1 LAYTFFQFKDSRL
14 ILEKLMK
21 ALLCK
26 EFGPPETLSYE
37 DVDDPVISPGKVIV
51 DIYSA
56 SVNFPDVLIIE
67 DKYQFKP
74 SLPFSPGGEASGII
88 SEIGEGVDGFIV
100 GDRVI
105 VSAGWGCFVEKI
117 LVDPSALTS
126 IPDSMDFDTAA
137 SFLMTYG
144 TSHHAL
150 KDRADLKKGDRLLV
164 LGAAGGVGLAAV
176 EIGNAIGAHVIAAA
190 STEEKVQICRDHGAK
205 DGLVYKTGSLDRD
218 EQKSLSNQI
227 KDLTAG
233 LGANVIYDPVGGDYA
248 EPSLRAIAW
257 EGRYL
262 VVGFAA
268 GYIPKI
274 PLNLAL
280 LKGCQIVGVFWG
292 AFKAQFQDQHNDNVA
307 DLLKMYDDGHLKPH
321 ISGVYDLSNGA
332 KAIKDLAERKAKGKI
347 VVKVKS

>member
-1 LAYTFFQFKDSRL
+1 
-14 ILEKLMK
+14 MK

-117 LVDPSALTS
+117 LVDPSALPS

-150 KDRADLKKGDRLLV
+150 KDRADLKKGDSLLV

>member
-1 LAYTFFQFKDSRL
+1 
-14 ILEKLMK
+14 MK

-105 VSAGWGCFVEKI
+105 VSAGWGCFVEKF

-150 KDRADLKKGDRLLV
+150 KDRADLKKGDSLLV

>member
-1 LAYTFFQFKDSRL
+1 
-14 ILEKLMK
+14 MK

-56 SVNFPDVLIIE
+56 SVNFPDVIIIE

-150 KDRADLKKGDRLLV
+150 KDRADLKKGDSLLV

>member
-1 LAYTFFQFKDSRL
+1 
-14 ILEKLMK
+14 MK

-126 IPDSMDFDTAA
+126 IPDSMDFGTAA

>member
-1 LAYTFFQFKDSRL
+1 
-14 ILEKLMK
+14 MK

>member
-1 LAYTFFQFKDSRL
+1 
-14 ILEKLMK
+14 M
-21 ALLCK
+21 
-26 EFGPPETLSYE
+26 
-37 DVDDPVISPGKVIV
+37 ISPGKVIV

-150 KDRADLKKGDRLLV
+150 KDRADLKKGDSLLV

-227 KDLTAG
+227 KDLTGG

-292 AFKAQFQDQHNDNVA
+292 AFKAQFQDQHNDNVV

>member
-1 LAYTFFQFKDSRL
+1 
-14 ILEKLMK
+14 MK

-74 SLPFSPGGEASGII
+74 ALPFSPGGEASGVI
-88 SEIGEGVDGFIV
+88 SEIGDGVDGFEV

-105 VSAGWGCFVEKI
+105 VSGGWGCFVEKI
-117 LVDPSALTS
+117 LVDSASLTR
-126 IPDSMDFDTAA
+126 IPDSMNFDTAA

-150 KDRADLKKGDRLLV
+150 KDRADLKKGDSLLV

-176 EIGNAIGAHVIAAA
+176 EIGNAMGANVIAAA
-190 STEEKVQICRDHGAK
+190 YTEEKVKICRDHGAK
-205 DGLVYKTGSLDRD
+205 EGLVYKTGELDRD

-227 KDLTAG
+227 KDLTSG
-233 LGANVIYDPVGGDYA
+233 LGANVIYDPVGADYA

-292 AFKAQFQDQHNDNVA
+292 AFKAQFPDLHNDNVA
-307 DLLKMYDDGHLKPH
+307 DLLKMYEDGHLNPH
-321 ISGVYDLSNGA
+321 ISEVYDLINGA

-347 VVKVKS
+347 VVRVKS

>member
-1 LAYTFFQFKDSRL
+1 
-14 ILEKLMK
+14 MK

-37 DVDDPVISPGKVIV
+37 DIDDPVISPGKVIV
-51 DIYSA
+51 DIHSA

-74 SLPFSPGGEASGII
+74 ALPFSPGGEASGVI
-88 SEIGEGVDGFIV
+88 SEIGDGVEGFDI

-105 VSAGWGCFVEKI
+105 VSSGWGCFVEKI
-117 LVDPSALTS
+117 LVESSSLTR

-150 KDRADLKKGDRLLV
+150 KDRADLKKGDSLLV

-176 EIGNAIGAHVIAAA
+176 EIGNAMGANVIAAA

-205 DGLVYKTGSLDRD
+205 EGLVYKTGELDRD

-227 KDLTAG
+227 KDLTSG
-233 LGANVIYDPVGGDYA
+233 LGANVIYDPVGADYA

-292 AFKAQFQDQHNDNVA
+292 AFKAQFPDLHNDNVA
-307 DLLKMYDDGHLKPH
+307 DLLKMYEDGHLNPH
-321 ISGVYDLSNGA
+321 ISEVYDLRNGA
-332 KAIKDLAERKAKGKI
+332 QAIKDLAERKAKGKI
-347 VVKVKS
+347 VVRVKS

>member
-1 LAYTFFQFKDSRL
+1 
-14 ILEKLMK
+14 MK

-37 DVDDPVISPGKVIV
+37 DIDDPVVSPGKVIV

-74 SLPFSPGGEASGII
+74 SLPFAPGGESSGII
-88 SEIGEGVDGFIV
+88 SEIGEGVKDFKI
-100 GDRVI
+100 GDKVI
-105 VSAGWGCFVEKI
+105 VSSGWGSFAEKI
-117 LVDPSALTS
+117 SIDQGSLTL
-126 IPDSMDFDTAA
+126 IPESMDFDIAA

-150 KDRADLKKGDRLLV
+150 KDRAKLKKDESMLV

-176 EIGNAIGAHVIAAA
+176 EIGKAMGAHVIAAA
-190 STEEKVQICRDHGAK
+190 STEEKVNICLEHGANE
-205 DGLVYKTGSLDRD
+205 GLIYKTGTLDRD
-218 EQKSLSNQI
+218 DQKSLSNKI
-227 KDLTAG
+227 KEMTDG
-233 LGANVIYDPVGGDYA
+233 KGVNVIYDPVGADYA
-248 EPSLRAIAW
+248 EPTLRAIAW
-257 EGRYL
+257 DGRYL

-274 PLNLAL
+274 PLNLTL

-292 AFKAQFQDQHNDNVA
+292 AFKSLFPNEHNDNIK
-307 DLLKMYDDGHLKPH
+307 DLLKMYEDGFLKPH
-321 ISGVYDLSNGA
+321 ISEVYDLADGA
-332 KAIKDLAERKAKGKI
+332 KAIRDLADRKAKGK
-347 VVKVKS
+347 VVVRVRN

>member
-1 LAYTFFQFKDSRL
+1 
-14 ILEKLMK
+14 MK

-150 KDRADLKKGDRLLV
+150 KDRADLKKGDSLLV

-292 AFKAQFQDQHNDNVA
+292 AFKAQFQDQHNDNVV

>member
-1 LAYTFFQFKDSRL
+1 
-14 ILEKLMK
+14 MK

-126 IPDSMDFDTAA
+126 IPDSMGFDTAA

-150 KDRADLKKGDRLLV
+150 KDRADLKKGDSLLV